1 MEFSDDG
8 GCVRFVYP
16 LQRLAPTR
24 YEIIVCHS
32 SFFVSSITVM
42 SVMAF
47 STITD
52 VNNHTCSIIASYPGS
67 EGEESR
73 GMRLVA

>member
-1 MEFSDDG
+1 MEFSGDG
-8 GCVRFVYP
+8 GWVRFVYP
-16 LQRLAPTR
+16 LERLAPTR

-32 SFFVSSITVM
+32 SFVSSITVM